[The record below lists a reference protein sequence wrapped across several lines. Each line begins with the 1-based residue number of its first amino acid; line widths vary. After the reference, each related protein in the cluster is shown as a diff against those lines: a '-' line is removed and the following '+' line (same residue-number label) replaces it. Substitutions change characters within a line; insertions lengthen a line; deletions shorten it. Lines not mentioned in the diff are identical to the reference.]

1 MTRVQEKEFV
11 ANALPTTSGQ
21 GNFPGAASTQ
31 KGRRPMTVL
40 SSTSHALFSQKQC
53 RGGSVATPKFGLQ
66 LGLGAPKH
74 FGASEGI
81 LR

>member
-21 GNFPGAASTQ
+21 GNSPGVALTQ
-31 KGRRPMTVL
+31 KERRPTIAL
-40 SSTSHALFSQKQC
+40 SSTSPAWFSQKRC

-66 LGLGAPKH
+66 MGLGTPKH
-74 FGASEGI
+74 YGASEGI